1 MRKGRGGRGCVFHFL
16 LIVPKK
22 IIDMSIFVLL
32 LTHYSYYDRRCSP
45 QLHLLRGKGAFQE
58 ENISLSNMR
67 YARQARDFIYS
78 DVGRRPM
85 REGYQLE
92 ETYIENVSGGGW
104 THQIVGLVAD
114 GFHSCVFTDY
124 YFERFN
130 KAEKDFPTLLEYNN
144 YLEEVEDISKS
155 NTFPL

>member
-1 MRKGRGGRGCVFHFL
+1 M
-16 LIVPKK
+16 
-22 IIDMSIFVLL
+22 
-32 LTHYSYYDRRCSP
+32 
-45 QLHLLRGKGAFQE
+45 RGKGAFQE
-58 ENISLSNMR
+58 ENISLPNMR

-155 NTFPL
+155 NTLSSLMYFIRFAQLSIIYCTTSDPLCSSPSVPNHVAKKC

>member
-1 MRKGRGGRGCVFHFL
+1 
-16 LIVPKK
+16 
-22 IIDMSIFVLL
+22 
-32 LTHYSYYDRRCSP
+32 
-45 QLHLLRGKGAFQE
+45 
-58 ENISLSNMR
+58 
-67 YARQARDFIYS
+67 
-78 DVGRRPM
+78 M

-155 NTFPL
+155 NTLSSLMYFIRFAQLSIRYCTTSDPLCSSPSVPNHVATKC